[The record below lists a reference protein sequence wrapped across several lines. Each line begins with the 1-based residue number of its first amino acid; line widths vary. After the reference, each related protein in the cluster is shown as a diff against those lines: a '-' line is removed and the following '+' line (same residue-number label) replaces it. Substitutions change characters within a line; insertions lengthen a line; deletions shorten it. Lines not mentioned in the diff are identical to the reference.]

1 MKYLLDSDI
10 IIYYL
15 NGDQDIT
22 ERISKVNVNKL
33 YTSSINQA
41 ELFYGAYNSKH
52 IRGNVD
58 VIKRFLTFLEILPFE
73 QNAADIYGKIK
84 SNLKKKGELIA
95 DMDLCIAATA
105 ISNKMTLVTN
115 NTKHFKRIT
124 ELKLENWR
132 EE

>member
-1 MKYLLDSDI
+1 MKYLLDSDT

-15 NGDQDIT
+15 NGDKEIT
-22 ERISKVNVNKL
+22 EKISKVHVNKL

-73 QNAADIYGKIK
+73 KNTADIYGKIK
-84 SNLKKKGELIA
+84 SNLKKNGELIA
-95 DMDLCIAATA
+95 DMDLCIAAIA

-132 EE
+132 EG